1 MAIRLEFINIIV
13 PRGTVARLADLPAW
27 MATMNPNGGSFLETC
42 WYDAH
47 LFREGAMNRGDAED
61 IVEVWR
67 ERGLTPLARRAGQ
80 DCWKDLCVALS
91 GRGPTLPCDWLEYD
105 AGQNCVWLKGT
116 SPGEVVGGTEQ
127 SQEFRARL
135 EVCEALAEAAYTAMY
150 DSRTPKDEFEDA
162 CEAFA
167 EATALARFLH
177 RLEDMERFTARRA
190 HVEAVYRSQ
199 FRM

>member
-13 PRGTVARLADLPAW
+13 PRATLARATELPAW
-27 MATMNPNGGSFLETC
+27 MATLNPDGGNLFETC
-42 WYDAH
+42 WYDSH
-47 LFREGAMNRGDAED
+47 LFREGAMNQWDSGD
-61 IVEVWR
+61 IVEQWR
-67 ERGLTPLARRAGQ
+67 ERGLTPLDRRAEGEH
-80 DCWKDLCVALS
+80 WKDLCVVLS
-91 GRGPTLPCDWLEYD
+91 GRGPTLPCDWLDYD
-105 AGQNCVWLKGT
+105 VERNCVWLRGT
-116 SPGEVVGGTEQ
+116 SPDEVVGGTGQ
-127 SQEFRARL
+127 AQEYRARL

-167 EATALARFLH
+167 EAAELARFLH
-177 RLEDMERFTARRA
+177 RCEDAERFTARRA